1 MTQQPFK
8 PSGAGLSPAELKADL
23 ILIATIEDVGA
34 MPQNP
39 RLVEDL
45 ELDSLAMAEV
55 VLLLENKYGLE
66 KRRMDLLTR
75 DWNNVTVSQLFE
87 ECCLLIESSAP

>member
-1 MTQQPFK
+1 
-8 PSGAGLSPAELKADL
+8 
-23 ILIATIEDVGA
+23 